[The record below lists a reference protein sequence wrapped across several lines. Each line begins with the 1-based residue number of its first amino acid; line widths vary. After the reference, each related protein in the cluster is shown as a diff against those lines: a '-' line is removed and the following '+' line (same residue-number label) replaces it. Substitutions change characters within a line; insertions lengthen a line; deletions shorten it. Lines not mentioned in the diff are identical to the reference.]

1 MTASKE
7 VPHPQPMIDDPWLDA
22 FHAEYMDLETLDS
35 VLPILAGLA
44 LVDSLSFGTLA
55 IPVWLLIAPGRPR
68 PHRVLLY
75 LFIIAAFYFVV
86 GALLLQGID
95 VLLPLAGI
103 DWNDPGVHRFLFF
116 VGAGLVVLSFAI
128 DTKKQ
133 RERRAERAASGN
145 TRLGR
150 WRRAV
155 TGESETS
162 ESDSSPDGSRTKPG
176 LRPVLTLALVAGIL
190 EVATMLP
197 YLAGIGIISANE
209 VPESTRFWV
218 LGGYCLVMIL
228 PAIVLLVARL
238 VAGKTVVGPLTRLD
252 DWFNRKSGS
261 AFAWII
267 GIVGAVIVV
276 HTLPAMR

>member
-1 MTASKE
+1 
-7 VPHPQPMIDDPWLDA
+7 
-22 FHAEYMDLETLDS
+22 MDFETLNS
-35 VLPILAGLA
+35 VLPVLPLLLGLA

-75 LFIIAAFYFVV
+75 LLIIAGFYFVV

-95 VLLPLAGI
+95 VLLPLTGI
-103 DWNDPGVHRFLFF
+103 DWNDPAVHRFLFF

-133 RERRAERAASGN
+133 RERRAERAASGD

-150 WRRAV
+150 WRRAI
-155 TGESETS
+155 TGESEAS
-162 ESDSSPDGSRTKPG
+162 GSGSSPGGSRTKPG
-176 LRPVLTLALVAGIL
+176 LRPVLMLALVAGIL

-197 YLAGIGIISANE
+197 YLAGIGIISAND
-209 VPESTRFWV
+209 VPENTRFWL
-218 LGGYCLVMIL
+218 LGGYSLVMIL
-228 PAIVLLVARL
+228 PAIVLLIARL
-238 VAGKTVVGPLTRLD
+238 IAGKTVIGPLTRLD

-276 HTLPAMR
+276 HTLPAMQ